1 MPEATLTGWKH
12 RITEYAAAN
21 EIPLG
26 KSKVQRLAHRINKR
40 FINYNDCDLARVLQ
54 HADETGE
61 EAAKNVDEERREA
74 AKKALKTKR
83 NGLDTPAKKSV
94 QTVYPSPLKGQIH

>member
-21 EIPLG
+21 GIPLG
-26 KSKVQRLAHRINKR
+26 KSKVQRLAHRINQR

-61 EAAKNVDEERREA
+61 DAAKNVDNERRQA
-74 AKKALKTKR
+74 AEKALKAKR
-83 NGLDTPAKKSV
+83 NGLDTSAKKSV
-94 QTVYPSPLKGQIH
+94 QTVHQSHR